1 MHLYSIIPLVSLFSL
16 KDKGEKEE
24 SLISREVEQRLNKY
38 KCVSSSSTS
47 QL

>member
-16 KDKGEKEE
+16 KDKEE